1 VIDAS
6 ARRFAPAVLVF
17 VADVFFM
24 WMYLAS
30 RAIERSVE
38 TASPLVPAGAKAVA
52 EEWGYLWRH
61 GMTAGWPVYIPG
73 FFAVGFAVV
82 LWSHGRRLAGVLP
95 GALALLAAS
104 SVSAWVVATLTSQFV
119 AGSFEGY
126 SGGQLAWNLRPPPM
140 VSAAI
145 GCLTLLCW
153 AMLVI
158 SAQAAVAARNVVP
171 LLLPLGLYAGLATLR
186 PGDLGELT
194 RPWVVGLIDR
204 DPSALLSTL
213 LAVLL
218 GTAIVWPARSPED
231 ASSTPI
237 PQLVGPP

>member
-1 VIDAS
+1 MIDAS

-17 VADVFFM
+17 LADVFFM

-38 TASPLVPAGAKAVA
+38 TAHPLAPAGVIAVA

-82 LWSHGRRLAGVLP
+82 LWSRGKRVAGVLP

-104 SVSAWVVATLTSQFV
+104 SVSAWVVAALTSQFV

-126 SGGQLAWNLRPPPM
+126 SGGQLAWKFQPPP
-140 VSAAI
+140 VVPGAT
-145 GCLTLLCW
+145 GCLTLGCW
-153 AMLVI
+153 SMLVI
-158 SAQAAVAARNVVP
+158 SAQAAVATHNVVP
-171 LLLPLGLYAGLATLR
+171 LLLPFGLYAGLATLR
-186 PGDLGELT
+186 PGDLGELA
-194 RPWVVGLIDR
+194 RPWVVSLVDR

-213 LAVLL
+213 LVVLL
-218 GTAIVWPARSPED
+218 VAAVVWPAGPTK
-231 ASSTPI
+231 ASISAPI
-237 PQLVGPP
+237 SELVGPP